1 MRSFFLTYLRNMG
14 RVIFV
19 HTVGLYV
26 FLKTEDCGGGACYI
40 WIITV

>member
-26 FLKTEDCGGGACYI
+26 FLKTEDCGGAGHVI
-40 WIITV
+40 FG